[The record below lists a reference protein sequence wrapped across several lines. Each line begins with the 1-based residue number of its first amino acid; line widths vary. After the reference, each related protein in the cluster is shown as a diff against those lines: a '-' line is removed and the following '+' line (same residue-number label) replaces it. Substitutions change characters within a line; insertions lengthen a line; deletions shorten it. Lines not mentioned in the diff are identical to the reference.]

1 MPKPVSNN
9 RLNVSNIGGIV
20 NRVDTLIDQA
30 VTSNSSPTFGSLCVT
45 GDTVINGNLY
55 VDGNTTVIDSL
66 VSEFQD
72 NIILLNNNELSSG
85 VTLLQAGIEID
96 RGALENYRI
105 VYNETSK
112 TFRAGPISSTQ
123 PVVFREDTPL
133 NNGIMVWNSTSNI
146 IESVNSLK
154 LDVSIL
160 STTNSTNASSGSLWT
175 KGGVGI
181 TKDLVINGKINMNGS
196 SIETNTANSLIV
208 SSPQDILFSPSGLIN
223 IPNGI
228 PLVFGSTNQ
237 SITYNS
243 GTNILKIVSGAS
255 VTFEFVNGIN
265 HSINIPNQIPLT
277 FSTQNEKIYTDS
289 SNNMVVAGS
298 KDILLNPGSSSYK
311 VLIPASTPLAF
322 GNANVSI
329 SANVGGDLSVVSG
342 NNIFLNPNVA
352 GGYVR
357 IPTDNKLK
365 LGGSG
370 NQTVW
375 ADSSNNINIRSSN
388 DILVSSNNLILSN
401 GSSIGW
407 ENKSF
412 NLNTNG
418 NVILNTGTSG
428 SFVISS
434 TQETTS
440 DTDGALI
447 VSGGLNVRG
456 SLRVNN
462 NIIINSTSG
471 SFNIQKGGNSVFEVD
486 LASAYPSVNI
496 IAGDGT
502 VDNSCLVL
510 SSTTNV
516 AKNLLELSSNN
527 DTVGS
532 YYIGRDTIDGT
543 RNVNVNLP
551 SYAEYDNT
559 GVIPSFSITT
569 DETDTQLFTVETD
582 TGNMNI
588 FGSLILHNTQDSLS
602 TTTGAFILYGG
613 LGVAKNIHTDGTFTC
628 ITNNTSA
635 VVVNSTDTSGTV
647 GTLLNI
653 DTENNNIDISC
664 NGFNINSSFYMN
676 SSGSVYLN
684 NTRGVINA
692 TTASLVINGGVC
704 INEQMNV
711 NSISRFDDTINVNNN
726 YIINVPDPVNATDV
740 ANKGYVDLV
749 KQGLYVKD
757 SVQVASLSAISL
769 NTVIVGTTIDDYTL
783 VNGDRVLIKNQ
794 TDAIQNGIYIV
805 NGSNPP
811 TRSVDLDDDMNAAGT
826 FMFIEN
832 GTYNANTGWICNTTT
847 SDIVGTDPITFTQF
861 NGTALLVGG
870 AAITKTVNVI
880 DVNVDNFSIEIDTG
894 SDSLRLSSTGLG
906 SGLVGGSGS
915 QLQTASDQSHVN
927 RVGTILSGTWNADN
941 IGVQYGGTG
950 RTQFDN
956 GTILYGNDTGS
967 LQSNYTF
974 VYDDTNMRLGIGINE
989 PAGNIHVSSIDSS
1002 VIVVEANS
1010 DNSNPNAYPQVLL
1023 QNASVNVASMA
1034 VSRTSDDFYNDNY
1047 PDALLISNMITSGG
1061 LTGSSGSI
1069 QLATNLTPRLTI
1081 LRNGYVGIN
1090 NSAPTSSL
1098 DVNGTV
1104 TLSDEL
1110 LSYGN
1115 INIAN
1120 TSESAF
1126 YCAGSGSIDG
1136 SLSLTSSSDA
1146 VSITNGGA
1154 LTISGGASINKN
1166 VLIGESLTVNGDGIL
1181 NNFIFSSTDGNNYI
1195 QAPDENN
1202 TLYSLQPIH
1211 IVGKD
1216 NFNNPITSFSED
1228 GIVLNKNASLCI
1240 GGDVNVSGG
1249 YTLNFDTTL
1258 GNLHVTPYNT
1268 SVTNGCMIVGTNGNL
1283 SDLKLLGNGGDVYW
1297 NSNNNNLNINNASLK
1312 INNTL
1317 NNPNYSLQIN
1327 SPDNNGKTI
1336 INTNHSNG
1344 SLNFSL
1350 PTSFSTTSGTGI
1362 VSYNPA
1368 AGTTGSTLDIGS
1380 DVTTVFNGTCVFN
1393 GGFASGDNSQTVSLS
1408 SGSLIG
1414 SSWNYLGYITNVQF
1428 DMYSNTYSMHLSA
1441 SVSGTDLHATHTF
1454 DNPSQ
1459 SIPVVKIYRD
1469 DSLNYHGFI
1478 QIPQD
1483 TRVTLTIT
1491 NNSTL
1496 FNYETEG
1503 SGLYPDGSTSDF
1515 DNSTWVLVYSTS
1527 DNADARTYLGETFV
1541 STVYNSN
1548 NTSIVSYNN
1557 TEGSKDLGISLQ
1569 RYQLTNDTS
1578 LGDVIGDS
1586 PSLTTVLPSQTTIN
1600 INQIR
1605 ITGGSAVND
1614 YYKNWWVK
1622 SDTQVR
1628 KVTAYSALQGIATLD
1643 SDWTTQPTLGDTVN
1657 MYNNNY
1663 IVYGYN
1669 ESDHAVSFSYASD
1682 VSGNT
1687 ISSNSYLDIK
1697 TKDIY
1702 CSDVH
1707 ANGKVIISDTS
1718 DVASFTNGGS
1728 LTVLGGACIS
1738 KTLLVGNNIC
1748 MNDNN
1753 QSFSPSASIHI
1764 NNRNNNST
1772 ILLEN
1777 NNTSGNCNSSIGF
1790 KNTTVNYTLQL
1801 NNTSNSL
1808 NLTNNTNAYTSLS
1821 FNSSGNMGIGT
1832 STIVSPLTIANGNL
1846 ISVDTD
1852 DSYLGLNAG
1861 NSNTIND
1868 GNAQCVLYGTNSS
1881 VSSGNINMYLGG
1893 TSGNFN
1899 IISNTGSSIGT
1910 LLNVTNNG
1918 VVTINNTQSSSV
1930 DSAALL
1936 VNGGLTVSCT
1946 TDATSITSG
1955 GGITVMGGLSVVKDF
1970 YIGGN
1975 LHVAGE
1981 LNATGSITQPTIT
1994 FSDPV
1999 NCTVTNSGNVN
2010 LNTVST
2016 QGVLTFYVNVTPTV
2030 TRDYCQFTF
2039 SLPNKVANLI
2049 NRGDCIINV
2058 SGWSD
2063 DTDVIPL
2070 FNVIGVG
2077 IPGTKTAMVKFANIN
2092 TSLHYFQIS
2101 CTYTF

>member
-1 MPKPVSNN
+1 MPKPVAEN
-9 RLNVSNIGGIV
+9 RINISNIGVIV
-20 NRVDTLIDQA
+20 NRVDTQINQA
-30 VTSNSSPTFGSLCVT
+30 VTSNSSPTFGSLCIS
-45 GDTVINGNLY
+45 GDATINGNLY
-55 VDGNTTVIDSL
+55 VEGNTTVIDSL

-72 NIILLNNNELSSG
+72 NIILLNNHELSSG

-96 RGALENYRI
+96 RGASENYRI
-105 VYNETSK
+105 VYNETNQ

-146 IESVNSLK
+146 AESVNSLK
-154 LDVSIL
+154 LDVSIT
-160 STTNSTNASSGSLWT
+160 STTNSTNASSGSFWT

-181 TKDLVINGKINMNGS
+181 TKDLLINGKINMNGS
-196 SIETNTANSLIV
+196 LIESNTANSLAI

-243 GTNILKIVSGAS
+243 GSNTLKIVSGAN
-255 VTFEFVNGIN
+255 VTFEFIDGIN
-265 HSINIPNQIPLT
+265 YSINIPNQIPLT
-277 FSTQNEKIYTDS
+277 FSTINEKIYTDS

-311 VLIPASTPLAF
+311 VLIPVGTPLAF

-370 NQTVW
+370 NQTLW
-375 ADSSNNINIRSSN
+375 SDSSNNINIRSSN

-407 ENKSF
+407 ENNSF
-412 NLNTNG
+412 NVTNG

-428 SFVISS
+428 SFIISS

-440 DTDGALI
+440 STDGALI

-486 LASAYPSVNI
+486 LASTYPSVGI

-516 AKNLLELSSNN
+516 AKNLLEISSNN

-532 YYIGRDTIDGT
+532 YYMGRDTTDGT
-543 RNVNVNLP
+543 RNFNINLP
-551 SYAEYDNT
+551 TYAEYDST

-569 DETDTQLFTVETD
+569 DDTDTQLFTVETD

-602 TTTGAFILYGG
+602 TSTGAFILHGG

-635 VVVNSTDTSGTV
+635 VVVNSTDSSGTV

-664 NGFNINSSFYMN
+664 NGFNINQSLYVN

-704 INEQMNV
+704 INEQLNV

-726 YIINVPDPVNATDV
+726 YIINVPNPVDATDV
-740 ANKGYVDLV
+740 ANKAYVDLV
-749 KQGLYVKD
+749 KQGLFVKD
-757 SVQVASLSAISL
+757 SVQVATSTAL
-769 NTVIVGTTIDDYTL
+769 NINTDVIVGSIIDDYTL

-794 TDAIQNGIYIV
+794 TNAIQNGIYIV
-805 NGSNPP
+805 DGSNPP
-811 TRSVDLDDDMNAAGT
+811 TRSVDLDDGMNAAGT

-832 GTYNANTGWICNTTT
+832 GTHNANTGWICNTTT
-847 SDIVGTDPITFTQF
+847 SDIVGTDQITFTQF
-861 NGTALLVGG
+861 TGTALLVGG
-870 AAITKTVNVI
+870 AAITKNVNVL

-927 RVGTILSGTWNADN
+927 QLGTIISGTWSADN

-956 GTILYGNDTGS
+956 GTILYGNDSGS

-989 PAGNIHVSSIDSS
+989 PTGNIHVSSIDSS

-1010 DNSNPNAYPQVLL
+1010 DNSNPNACPQVLL
-1023 QNASVNVASMA
+1023 QNANTDVGSVA
-1034 VSRTSDDFYNDNY
+1034 VSRNSDDFYDNNY
-1047 PDALLISNMITSGG
+1047 PDALLIGNNLTSGG
-1061 LTGSSGSI
+1061 LSGSGGSI
-1069 QLATNLTPRLTI
+1069 QLATNSITRLTI
-1081 LRNGYVGIN
+1081 LQNGNVGIN

-1136 SLSLTSSSDA
+1136 SLLLTNTSEA

-1216 NFNNPITSFSED
+1216 DFNNPIVSFSED
-1228 GIVLNKNASLCI
+1228 GIVLNKNSSMCI

-1249 YTLNFDTTL
+1249 YTFNFNTTL
-1258 GNLHVTPYNT
+1258 GNLYVTPYNT
-1268 SVTNGCMIVGTNGNL
+1268 SVTNGCMVVGTNGNL
-1283 SDLKLLGNGGDVYW
+1283 SDLQLLGNSGDIYW
-1297 NSNNNNLNINNASLK
+1297 NSNNNNLNINNSSLK
-1312 INNTL
+1312 LNNTL

-1327 SPDNNGKTI
+1327 SPDNNGKTVV
-1336 INTNHSNG
+1336 NTNHSNG
-1344 SLNFSL
+1344 SLNLSL
-1350 PTSFSTTSGTGI
+1350 PTTFSTTSGSGI

-1368 AGTTGSTLDIGS
+1368 AGTAGSTLDIGF
-1380 DVTTVFNGTCVFN
+1380 DVTTVFNGTCIFN
-1393 GGFASGDNSQTVSLS
+1393 GGFASGDNGQTVSLS
-1408 SGSLIG
+1408 SGSLSG
-1414 SSWNYLGYITNVQF
+1414 NSWNYLGNITNVQLDLF
-1428 DMYSNTYSMHLSA
+1428 TNSYSMHLAA
-1441 SVSGTDLHATHTF
+1441 SVSGTDLNATHTF
-1454 DNPSQ
+1454 DNIID
-1459 SIPVVKIYRD
+1459 SIPIIKIYRD
-1469 DSLNYHGFI
+1469 ASLNYHGFI
-1478 QIPQD
+1478 EIPQD
-1483 TRVTLTIT
+1483 TRVTISII

-1496 FNYETEG
+1496 FNYATEG
-1503 SGLYPDGSTSDF
+1503 SGSYPDGSTSNF
-1515 DNSTWVLVYSTS
+1515 DNSTWVLVYNTS
-1527 DNADARTYLGETFV
+1527 DDADARSYLGETFV
-1541 STVYNSN
+1541 SEVSISN
-1548 NTSIVSYNN
+1548 NTSIISYNN

-1586 PSLTTVLPSQTTIN
+1586 PALTTVLPSQITIN
-1600 INQIR
+1600 INQIK
-1605 ITGGSAVND
+1605 ITGGSGVND

-1628 KVTAYSALQGIATLD
+1628 KIIAYSALQGIATLE
-1643 SDWTTQPTLGDTVN
+1643 SDWTTQPALGDTVN

-1663 IVYGYN
+1663 VVYSYN
-1669 ESDHAVSFSYASD
+1669 ETDNAVSFSYTSD
-1682 VSGNT
+1682 VSGNS

-1702 CSDVH
+1702 CSDLH

-1728 LTVLGGACIS
+1728 LTVPGGASIS
-1738 KTLLVGNNIC
+1738 KTLLVGNHIC

-1777 NNTSGNCNSSIGF
+1777 NNTSGNCNSSLGF
-1790 KNTTVNYTLQL
+1790 KNNTVNYTLQL

-1808 NLTNNTNAYTSLS
+1808 NLTNNTYAYTSLS

-1832 STIVSPLTIANGNL
+1832 TNIVSPLTIANGNL
-1846 ISVDTD
+1846 ISTD
-1852 DSYLGLNAG
+1852 SDNSYLGLNGG

-1868 GNAQCVLYGTNSS
+1868 GNAQCILYGKSS
-1881 VSSGNINMYLGG
+1881 SISRGNINMYLGG

-1899 IISNTGSSIGT
+1899 IMSGSVGT
-1910 LLNVTNNG
+1910 LLNITNNG
-1918 VVTINNTQSSSV
+1918 ITTINNTRSSSV

-1936 VNGGLTVSCT
+1936 VNGGLTIRCS

-1999 NCTVTNSGNVN
+1999 NCTVTNSGNIN

-2030 TRDYCQFTF
+2030 TRGYSQFTF
-2039 SLPNKVANLI
+2039 SLPNKVSDLVH
-2049 NRGDCIINV
+2049 RGDCIINV

-2077 IPGTKTAMVKFANIN
+2077 IVGTKTAMVKFASIN